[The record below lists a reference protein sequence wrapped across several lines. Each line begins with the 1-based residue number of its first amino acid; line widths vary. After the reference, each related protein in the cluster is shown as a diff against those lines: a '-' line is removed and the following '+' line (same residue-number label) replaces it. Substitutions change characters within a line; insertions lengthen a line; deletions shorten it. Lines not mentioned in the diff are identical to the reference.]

1 MGEDDYIL
9 LLAAAGE
16 ALVLALAV
24 EDEAVEEGAT
34 WGGRVGDAEGEERV
48 VDGGAVAREVVS
60 VTPRILQLNFFFS
73 LLAKI
78 RALPFLFLFPFAKP

>member
-1 MGEDDYIL
+1 MIPFWCLMPKGEKLRPKQIDQLPLENFENSRVRIFDLSKIL
-9 LLAAAGE
+9 LLQN
-16 ALVLALAV
+16 
-24 EDEAVEEGAT
+24 
-34 WGGRVGDAEGEERV
+34 
-48 VDGGAVAREVVS
+48 